1 LIIDYS
7 VLRPSA
13 GVLKAA
19 GVTAAGRYIGWDS
32 VPGHASIG
40 KNISREEAGELRSLG
55 IAVFL
60 AFEYAADAPARGA
73 AQGTADGHLAIRQL
87 ADLGA
92 PAGMG
97 VYYAADWDVPDYA
110 PHLPDTPGNA
120 LAKLGPVGHYFQ
132 AIHAVKPA
140 HQIGGYGGYY
150 VIKRLFDANLITLGW
165 QTIAWSG
172 GQRDHRA
179 QLYQTGATA
188 LGGADVNV
196 HEGAAA
202 DFGQWPR
209 PHVTT
214 PPAKFHGEYETAG
227 MYSLAGVAAKL
238 GTTSSAL
245 LRMTAVHYKS
255 FGDPLAAWL
264 NAVHAGT
271 KPASTPLPAGIRLWV
286 D

>member
-1 LIIDYS
+1 MIIDYS
-7 VLRPSA
+7 VARPPA
-13 GVLKAA
+13 VALKAA
-19 GVTAAGRYIGWDS
+19 GVTAVGRYIGWDS
-32 VPGHASIG
+32 VPGRASIG
-40 KNISREEAGELRSLG
+40 KNISKEEAGELRSLG

-60 AFEYAADAPARGA
+60 AFEYAADAPAHGA
-73 AQGTADGHLAIRQL
+73 SQGTADGRLAVTQV
-87 ADLGA
+87 AELGA
-92 PAGMG
+92 PAGVG

-110 PHLPDTPGNA
+110 PALPDTPGNA
-120 LAKLGPVGHYFQ
+120 LAKLGPVGKYFQ

-150 VIKRLFDANLITLGW
+150 VVKRLFDAGLITLGW

-188 LGGADVNV
+188 LGGVDVDV

-209 PHVTT
+209 PHVTA
-214 PPAKFHGEYETAG
+214 PPPKFRGEYVTAG
-227 MYSLAGVAAKL
+227 MFSLAQLAAKL
-238 GTTSSAL
+238 GVPPAAL
-245 LRMTAVHYKS
+245 LRMTAVRFGT
-255 FGDPLAAWL
+255 FGDQLAAYE
-264 NAVHAGT
+264 NALHSGT
-271 KPASTPLPAGIRLWV
+271 QPASAPLPKGIRFWV

>member
-32 VPGHASIG
+32 VPGHTSIG
-40 KNISREEAGELRSLG
+40 KNISKEEAGELRSLG

-60 AFEYAADAPARGA
+60 AFEYAADAPAHGA
-73 AQGTADGHLAIRQL
+73 AQGTADAHLAIRQL

-120 LAKLGPVGHYFQ
+120 LAKLGPVGKYWQ

-140 HQIGGYGGYY
+140 HQVGGYGGYY
-150 VIKRLFDANLITLGW
+150 VVKRLFDANLITLGW

-172 GQRDHRA
+172 GQRDRRA
-179 QLYQTGATA
+179 QLFQTGATA

-196 HEGAAA
+196 HEGAAV

-214 PPAKFHGEYETAG
+214 PPAGFHGEYETAG
-227 MYSLAGVAAKL
+227 MYSLAQLAAKL

-245 LRMTAVHYKS
+245 LRMTAVRYKS
-255 FGDPLAAWL
+255 FGDPLAAYL
-264 NAVHAGT
+264 NDPDT
-271 KPASTPLPAGIRLWV
+271 KLASTPLPKGIKFWV